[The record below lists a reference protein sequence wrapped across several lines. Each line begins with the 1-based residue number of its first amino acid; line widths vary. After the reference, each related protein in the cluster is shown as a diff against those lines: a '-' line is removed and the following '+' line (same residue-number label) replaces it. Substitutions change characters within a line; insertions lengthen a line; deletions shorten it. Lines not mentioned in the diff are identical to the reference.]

1 MNALVYVVAL
11 AAGVWILVDLYIFE
25 FNQHTE
31 KELIRLSFYWAP
43 LILFGLLGFIAR
55 QTKKVSN
62 HLLFAV
68 VGTLL
73 SIAALAGVVM
83 LVFLS

>member
-1 MNALVYVVAL
+1 MNALVYIVSL
-11 AAGVWILVDLYIFE
+11 AAGVWFLVDLYVFE
-25 FNQHTE
+25 FDQHTE
-31 KELIRLSFYWAP
+31 KELIRLSFYWVP
-43 LILFGLLGFIAR
+43 LMLFGLLGLVGLGI
-55 QTKKVSN
+55 KKIEN

-73 SIAALAGVVM
+73 GVAALAGLIM